1 MNQKELPEW
10 TLPYFS
16 ENYTGPFL
24 SDGKLQASVANGRA
38 PPKSKLD
45 RLSRAHDTDY
55 ALAKNDA
62 DRRKADRVYHTA
74 TRGMSLVPR
83 FAGDLVL
90 HWNDPMQLFGPD
102 GLVGFDLLYSEL
114 GLGAIARKM
123 GLQQSLQN
131 NLRKN
136 SQAVTKKYNDASAAA
151 AKNTVKAVPNV
162 RVDPTV
168 PEGAGEV
175 RTAPSG
181 TTFVQSG
188 ETPQSASADTMVGIG
203 SGQSPSPGSGMAGG
217 VVYDP
222 NRRASQY
229 DDEYGGT
236 AFAYA
241 PNMMVARSNLRNYD
255 SRWPPRLSRKRHR
268 RIRVLPSLC

>member
-10 TLPYFS
+10 SLPYFS

-24 SDGKLQASVANGRA
+24 SDGKFQASVANGRA
-38 PPKSKLD
+38 PPKSRLD
-45 RLSRAHDTDY
+45 RLSRAHDTAY
-55 ALAKNDA
+55 FLAKNDA
-62 DRRKADRVYHTA
+62 DRRKADRIYHKA
-74 TRGMSLVPR
+74 TRDMSLVPR

-131 NLRKN
+131 NLHKN
-136 SQAVTKKYNDASAAA
+136 AQAVTKKYNDASAAG
-151 AKNTVKAVPNV
+151 KNAVKSVPNV

-168 PEGAGEV
+168 PEGSGEP
-175 RTAPSG
+175 RSAPSG

-188 ETPQSASADTMVGIG
+188 ETPQSASTDTMVGIG
-203 SGQSPSPGSGMAGG
+203 SGQVPPPSTTTAGG

-229 DDEYGGT
+229 DDEYGGV
-236 AFAYA
+236 AFAYR
-241 PNMMVARSNLRNYD
+241 PNMMAAQANLRNYD
-255 SRWPPRLSRKRHR
+255 SFWPRRIGRKRNR
-268 RIRVLPSLC
+268 RIRVYPSIC